1 MQNSVGD
8 VINLISKSEIRYEGK
23 LHSINTE
30 ENTVSLS
37 NVRIYGT
44 EGRKGGGV
52 EEVPPTEQLFE
63 FIVFRGSDIKDL
75 TVFRDSSSPQAR
87 DPAIVEVHAPARGR
101 GGRAAAAA
109 PAASATAASSA
120 ATRGGRSFY
129 DEAQPYSR
137 GGGGARRG
145 GYGAGRYNNNN
156 GGGNSN
162 SNNNRNHRGGYGGRG
177 GSGNYRRNYRDY
189 HTGQDFKP
197 SDVGATEKFEGD
209 FDFAKCREE
218 FEKKKSEFEKAKED
232 AKSHA
237 KAYDKSSFF
246 DTISCDQK
254 EKNSMN
260 RAEMR
265 KADTETFGSEMV
277 SSMRGFRRGRGGRGR
292 YQQR

>member
-8 VINLISKSEIRYEGK
+8 VINLISKSEIRYEGQ

-87 DPAIVEVHAPARGR
+87 DPAIVEDAPQPRLLQLR
-101 GGRAAAAA
+101 RRRRAAL
-109 PAASATAASSA
+109 PL
-120 ATRGGRSFY
+120 
-129 DEAQPYSR
+129 
-137 GGGGARRG
+137 
-145 GYGAGRYNNNN
+145 
-156 GGGNSN
+156 
-162 SNNNRNHRGGYGGRG
+162 
-177 GSGNYRRNYRDY
+177 
-189 HTGQDFKP
+189 DFKP
-197 SDVGATEKFEGD
+197 ADVGATEKFEGD

>member
-1 MQNSVGD
+1 MHNAVGD
-8 VINLISKSEIRYEGK
+8 RINLISKSEIRYEGH
-23 LHSINTE
+23 LHSINTD

-52 EEVPPTEQLFE
+52 DEVPSTEQLFE

-75 TVFRDSSSPQAR
+75 TVFRDGGSPQAR
-87 DPAIVEVHAPARGR
+87 DPAIVEVHAPSRGR

-109 PAASATAASSA
+109 APAGASGATSSA
-120 ATRGGRSFY
+120 AARGSRSFY
-129 DEAQPYSR
+129 DEHSSYSR

-145 GYGAGRYNNNN
+145 GYGAGRYSHNN
-156 GGGNSN
+156 GGGNS
-162 SNNNRNHRGGYGGRG
+162 SGNRNHRGGYGGRG
-177 GSGNYRRNYRDY
+177 GSGSYRRNYRDC

-197 SDVGATEKFEGD
+197 SDIGATEKFEGD

-232 AKSHA
+232 AKTHA

-254 EKNSMN
+254 EKNNMN

>member
-8 VINLISKSEIRYEGK
+8 MINLISKSEIRYEGQ
-23 LHSINTE
+23 LHSINTD

-75 TVFRDSSSPQAR
+75 TVYRDKRSPQAR
-87 DPAIVEVHAPARGR
+87 DPAIVEVHAPSRSR
-101 GGRAAAAA
+101 GGRATAA
-109 PAASATAASSA
+109 PPAPSAGASSA
-120 ATRGGRSFY
+120 AARGSRSFY
-129 DEAQPYSR
+129 DEAPSYSR

-145 GYGAGRYNNNN
+145 GYGAGRFSNSN
-156 GGGNSN
+156 GGGSN
-162 SNNNRNHRGGYGGRG
+162 ANRNNRGGYGGRG
-177 GSGNYRRNYRDY
+177 GSGSYRRNYRDY

-197 SDVGATEKFEGD
+197 AEVGATEKFEGD

-237 KAYDKSSFF
+237 KAYNKSNFF
-246 DTISCDQK
+246 DNISCDQK

>member
-8 VINLISKSEIRYEGK
+8 VINLISKSEIRYEGQ

-52 EEVPPTEQLFE
+52 DEVPPTEQLFE

-101 GGRAAAAA
+101 GGRAATAA
-109 PAASATAASSA
+109 PASSAAASSA
-120 ATRGGRSFY
+120 ATRGNRSFY
-129 DEAQPYSR
+129 DEPQSYNR
-137 GGGGARRG
+137 GSGGPRRG
-145 GYGAGRYNNNN
+145 GYNGGRYNNNN
-156 GGGNSN
+156 GGGN
-162 SNNNRNHRGGYGGRG
+162 NNRSHRGGYGGRG
-177 GSGNYRRNYRDY
+177 GAGNYRRNYRDY

-197 SDVGATEKFEGD
+197 SDIGATEKFEGD
-209 FDFAKCREE
+209 FDFTKCREE

-232 AKSHA
+232 AKCHA
-237 KAYDKSSFF
+237 KAYNKSSFF
-246 DTISCDQK
+246 DNISCDQK
-254 EKNSMN
+254 EKNNMN
-260 RAEMR
+260 RADMR
-265 KADTETFGSEMV
+265 RADTETFGSEMV